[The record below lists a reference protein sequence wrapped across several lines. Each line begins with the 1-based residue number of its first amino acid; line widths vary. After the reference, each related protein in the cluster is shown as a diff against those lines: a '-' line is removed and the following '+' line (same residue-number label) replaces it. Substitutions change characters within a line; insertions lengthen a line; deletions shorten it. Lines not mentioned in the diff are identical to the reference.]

1 MKTVKQVIGFF
12 KKWFMFLLLL
22 FMFLILLLQMKFRKN
37 EMKTSE
43 NSNP

>member
-1 MKTVKQVIGFF
+1 MKNVKQVIGFF
-12 KKWFMFLLLL
+12 KEWFMFLLLL